1 LRVGLSIGIGVRR
14 PKLLVPYSF
23 ATPTTLVSIVGS
35 QFVLIIRNGRRTLV
49 NISQIASLW
58 VEDIDLS
65 SDQNN
70 IMYRD
75 VDPAIGMVYSLEV
88 LMTSRRELYFQFPN
102 AADRDAVYEQLL
114 AAISPAIII
123 ESTGPSTLK
132 IPGQKWSH
140 FPKPAFPNEIFATE
154 QEYDRALVDA
164 VTNLMILKMPPVQAS
179 EPTTPPNFKPPRK
192 PYTRKPRK

>member
-1 LRVGLSIGIGVRR
+1 M
-14 PKLLVPYSF
+14 
-23 ATPTTLVSIVGS
+23 VGS
-35 QFVLIIRNGRRTLV
+35 QFVLIKRNGRQTLL

-65 SDQNN
+65 SGREH

-75 VDPAIGMVYSLEV
+75 IDPAIGMVYSLEL

-114 AAISPAIII
+114 AAISPGLIM
-123 ESTGPSTLK
+123 ESNGPSTPK

-140 FPKPAFPNEIFATE
+140 FPKPAFPNDVFATE
-154 QEYDRALVDA
+154 QEYDRALIDA
-164 VTNLMILKMPPVQAS
+164 MTNLMIPKSPSAEAS
-179 EPTTPPNFKPPRK
+179 TPTATPTPKPPRK
-192 PYTRKPRK
+192 PYTRKPRE